1 MPSTKKQIKYIGTKS
16 FEVWRKEK
24 EELCED
30 LGITNIFKKKT
41 ESEMTKLW
49 LYYQKKQGHILYLRK
64 KHKLVDNY
72 YTRGKK

>member
-41 ESEMTKLW
+41 ESEMTKHNEINYIF
-49 LYYQKKQGHILYLRK
+49 YYFIAF
-64 KHKLVDNY
+64 NANAI
-72 YTRGKK
+72 